1 MPFWGWELEGSG
13 PETIHPKISAFTE
26 LLSRTFPSEGYFGAF
41 AVVLKA
47 NYRLYKSDNGKC
59 KAHYT
64 RFKFGNGGFYPSDVL
79 CNGADSGFNA
89 CGVGFTVIYRIL
101 EFGNSACKGA
111 DSGCEASGGGFGT
124 NYRTVM
130 VGNMRCGAYCK
141 RVEFGIDG
149 RKES

>member
-1 MPFWGWELEGSG
+1 M
-13 PETIHPKISAFTE
+13 SAFTE
-26 LLSRTFPSEGYFGAF
+26 LLSRTLPSDGYFGAF

-47 NYRLYKSDNGKC
+47 NYRLCKSGNGKC

-79 CNGADSGFNA
+79 CNGAESGFNT
-89 CGVGFTVIYRIL
+89 GDVGFKVIYRIL
-101 EFGNSACKGA
+101 EFGNSECNGS
-111 DSGCEASGGGFGT
+111 DGGSEASGGGFGT

-130 VGNMRCGAYCK
+130 VDNMRCGAYCK

-149 RKES
+149 CKES